1 MNKCL
6 RIITLMIALVLP
18 QISMAKTGASEV
30 NAQTK
35 ALNTAAETG
44 DKVQFKKI
52 LKQKG
57 LDLNLQDEEGMTPL
71 MSAALGGQVELLKQL
86 LQKKV
91 NLEVKNSAGDTALA
105 VAVTNDQIAA
115 AKVLIEAG
123 ANVDLVVAG
132 DEEDTLLIR
141 AATGNLQLV
150 KLILNKKKDLV
161 NKTNKLG
168 ETALMQSVRFGNNDS
183 VKLLL
188 ASGADTKI
196 KSKYGLS
203 ALDIAKQSNNQTA
216 VQLLSGK

>member
-1 MNKCL
+1 MKKCL
-6 RIITLMIALVLP
+6 RIITLIIALALP
-18 QISMAKTGASEV
+18 QISMAKTSSGGV
-30 NAQTK
+30 NAQIK

-71 MSAALGGQVELLKQL
+71 MSAALGGQVDLLKQL
-86 LQKKV
+86 LKKNV

-105 VAVTNDQIAA
+105 VAATNDQIKA

-123 ANVDLVVAG
+123 ANVDIVVAG
-132 DEEDTLLIR
+132 EDEDTLLTR
-141 AATGNLQLV
+141 AATGSLELV
-150 KLILNKKKDLV
+150 KLILKKKKDLV

-196 KSKYGLS
+196 KNKAGLT

-216 VQLLSGK
+216 VQLLSVN